1 MNYIKLKAHAK
12 INLSLDVTGTEG
24 GYHLIDSVVTTIDL
38 SDVIA
43 VKKRRDKLVSVTMH
57 GMGSE
62 NISFGENNAVRAAE
76 AFVRQY
82 GTNGADITV
91 WKNIPLGA
99 GLGGSSADV
108 AGVLNAMKTL
118 YGADEEGVKD
128 IADSLGSDCGYML
141 YGGYARM
148 RGRGERVQLLD
159 GGPKLDVGIIFPRGG
174 VSTAACYSLF
184 DSVGSP
190 SSSSDKVLGAVLRG
204 DKAEL
209 GRALHNGLYAPAKAL
224 NGDIER
230 AYAELAAFDPLGVCM
245 SGSGSAVY
253 AIFENDQFLQYA
265 RSRYCGKF
273 SFISAK
279 TYLPRRE
286 EDRWQK
292 KD

>member
-108 AGVLNAMKTL
+108 AGVLNAMKAL

-159 GGPKLDVGIIFPRGG
+159 GGPKLDVGIIFSRGG

-265 RSRYCGKF
+265 RSRYCGRF

>member
-76 AFVRQY
+76 ALVRQY

-128 IADSLGSDCGYML
+128 IADSLGSDCGYMI

-159 GGPKLDVGIIFPRGG
+159 GGPKLDVGIIFSRGG

-265 RSRYCGKF
+265 RSRYCGRF

>member
-108 AGVLNAMKTL
+108 AGVLNAMKAL

-224 NGDIER
+224 NGEIER
-230 AYAELAAFDPLGVCM
+230 AYAELAAFDPIGVCM

>member
-108 AGVLNAMKTL
+108 AGVLNAMKAL

-128 IADSLGSDCGYML
+128 IADSLGSDCGYMI

-224 NGDIER
+224 NGEIER

>member
-108 AGVLNAMKTL
+108 AGVLNAMKAL

-128 IADSLGSDCGYML
+128 IADSLGSDCGYMI

>member
-118 YGADEEGVKD
+118 YGADEEGVKT

-224 NGDIER
+224 NGEIER

>member
-62 NISFGENNAVRAAE
+62 NIAFGENNAVKAAE

-108 AGVLNAMKTL
+108 AGVLNAMKAL

>member
-108 AGVLNAMKTL
+108 AGVLNAMKAL

-159 GGPKLDVGIIFPRGG
+159 GGPKLDVGIIFSRGG